1 MCITGMEGPPIV
13 ADAHLHLARTQR
25 RIRGEKLPT
34 LVEKRACVGLCQEY
48 QALRDRALRERIGR
62 EEHHMHRHQG
72 DHDDATLPVHGSALA
87 TVKMGQTGT
96 SSAMRTFAIPNM
108 NIPANDPKLTS
119 WIPVPANSDFPI
131 QNIPFGSGSSDGE
144 AFDVM
149 TRIGDHALNLSA
161 LAEAG
166 LIEGTEFMGKTD
178 FVGELSSLLF
188 AGPELMRTL
197 RQRISELLRDDP
209 ANARH
214 RGTIE
219 RALLPVDKVVMDVPS
234 IIGDYTD
241 FYSSRQ
247 HAYNVGVMFR
257 DPANALL
264 PNWLHLPVGYH
275 GRASSIIPSG
285 TGFQRPCGQ
294 YKPSPDAAPVFGPS
308 RQLDFE
314 LEMGFLTYEGKDLGE
329 RISTAEAEDYIFGL
343 TLFNDWSARDIQAW
357 EYVPLGPFLG
367 KNFASSISPWV
378 VTLDALEPFRVPG
391 PVQDPPVLPYLQYSG
406 NKHYDIKLE
415 VAIRTAGGSETVIC
429 RSNFKHLYWNMAQ
442 QLAHHT
448 VNGCN
453 VKAGDLIAS
462 GTISGDT
469 PDSYGSMLELAWKG
483 TKPLKLNDGSERKF
497 IEDGDTVIMRGYC
510 EKDGLRIGFGSVEG
524 TVLPA
529 RLSAVAE

>member
-1 MCITGMEGPPIV
+1 MHLCGMS
-13 ADAHLHLARTQR
+13 D
-25 RIRGEKLPT
+25 IR
-34 LVEKRACVGLCQEY
+34 
-48 QALRDRALRERIGR
+48 
-62 EEHHMHRHQG
+62 
-72 DHDDATLPVHGSALA
+72 S
-87 TVKMGQTGT
+87 
-96 SSAMRTFAIPNM
+96 
-108 NIPANDPKLTS
+108 NDPDLRS
-119 WIPVPANSDFPI
+119 WVPVPEGSDFPI
-131 QNIPFGSGSSDGE
+131 QNIPFGSGSTDGE
-144 AFDVM
+144 SFAVM
-149 TRIGDHALNLSA
+149 TRIGDHALDLRQ
-161 LAEAG
+161 LAEEG
-166 LIEGTEFMGKTD
+166 LIEGSAVMGPLD
-178 FVGELSSLLF
+178 FDGELSSLLF
-188 AGPELMRTL
+188 AGPEFVRAL
-197 RQRISELLRDDP
+197 RHRLGDLLRDHP
-209 ANARH
+209 ANTKH
-214 RGTIE
+214 RKAIE
-219 RALLPVDKVVMDVPS
+219 KALIPVSRLEMDVPS

-247 HAYNVGVMFR
+247 HAYNVGCMFR

-285 TGFQRPCGQ
+285 TDIHRPCGP
-294 YKPSPDAAPVFGPS
+294 YKPSPDAAPVFGPT

-314 LEMGFLTYEGKDLGE
+314 LEVGFFTYEGKDLGQ
-329 RISTAEAEDYIFGL
+329 RISTAEADDHIFGL

-391 PVQDPPVLPYLQYSG
+391 PVQEPAVLPYLQFAG

-415 VAIRTAGGSETVIC
+415 VAIRTAGGSETVVC

-453 VKAGDLIAS
+453 IRAGDLLAS
-462 GTISGDT
+462 GTISGEE

-483 TKPLKLNDGSERKF
+483 TKPVKLADGSERKF

-510 EKDGLRIGFGSVEG
+510 EKDGLRIGFGEVR
-524 TVLPA
+524 TKVLPA
-529 RLSAVAE
+529 LPFEAS